1 MCYYRKEQVCGLK
14 NVSDSF
20 FCGNF
25 DLRGSGFL
33 SFKGTKYFLSN
44 MAIICEAKYYVCAVL
59 VESSYSTYPEVSC
72 CFRFN
77 QFFVKEFK
85 KKEIVNRSTEIKW
98 ILREKKRR

>member
-1 MCYYRKEQVCGLK
+1 MSLT
-14 NVSDSF
+14 
-20 FCGNF
+20 
-25 DLRGSGFL
+25 L
-33 SFKGTKYFLSN
+33 SFVEILIQEDVGDSYLSKKQNTFCLN
-44 MAIICEAKYYVCAVL
+44 MAIICEAKYFVCAVL